1 MSSHIVDLCGNVCNK
16 VKNAARLS
24 AAFLALFLLCLPLFS
39 QTSQGTLGGG
49 VFDQTGGAI
58 VGATVTVIDVS
69 RGVTRA
75 LTTDGA
81 GQYVATNLT
90 PGTYTVRAEAK
101 GFQTVE
107 HSGVLV
113 EVGQSLRVDLVV
125 QPGEQSQTV
134 TVTGEIPAINTTD
147 ATLGGTVSNQS
158 IVELPLNGR
167 NFERLLDLRPGTV
180 TAVGSGTNGSSS
192 TNGLRTV
199 ANSFRM
205 EGILGMPTGTGSSNL
220 NSSYRGG
227 DTASLVPI
235 DAIQE
240 FSTTANPKAEYG
252 FRDGSFVNIGI
263 KSGTNAIHGTAYAFG
278 RDTTATDS
286 ANYFTGQVTP
296 AALEQFGAT
305 AGGPI
310 LKDKLFWFVSFE
322 AIRDQNGNTS
332 TVTAPTSVAGAGVG
346 NSFVDTCNNLNPSH
360 LPLGA
365 GNPIN
370 PLSAQLAGLNPA
382 TCVVSPA
389 SATVENIFPFINQ
402 QTTTFFPGTTSNEP
416 LNNGL
421 AKGDYILGPH
431 HHVSGLVY
439 ISKSTSHQAPAVQLL
454 PQYFTLG
461 VNNAQQYSGDWTWT
475 PSSTW
480 VNDFRGGIVFTKNQ
494 TLNGDGNM
502 LPGNPWPSGY
512 GMPTGVTY
520 PLYGGLPTIN
530 FTSFSGVLGSNARTS
545 TGGVQGE
552 INLVESV
559 SHLHGNHAFKFGFEL
574 VRFIFNHNNYS
585 NSTGTISFTTLQSFL
600 TGTPNTGS
608 IFLGLAGTQGRANWY
623 SGFVQDDWR
632 LRPRLTL
639 NLGLRYEVY
648 RPTGDLSDFLGNFD
662 PDVNPATTPAIQRV
676 GPGEPLT
683 SLYRTGLGV
692 ISPRLGLAWDVQGN
706 GKTVVRLG
714 GGMFSAGPLMA
725 GQFTA
730 SPWGANF
737 PDIHVNTSGTVANQN
752 TFTNVNLSS
761 AQLKW
766 NTPAN
771 LPAGVTIFPTT
782 ATQTI
787 GGVIYSGLTCTALT
801 PCQTGAMAHDYGP
814 NKSAQWNLDIQRA
827 ITNSLTL
834 DVAYVGTWGYDLS
847 QQKDLNQPPIG
858 TGYPAPVPGN
868 NTNTCITTFVCKSNT
883 ALMLAAGAY
892 ASKFPYLSQID
903 TGTATSFSNYNAL
916 QVTLQARRYHGI
928 SFLSGYTYSHN
939 LAGPEGRPDTIGVIQ
954 PSDINNLGLNYGS
967 DGLTHRFSFSPTYDI
982 PGRKAPGQ
990 MLEGW
995 SVNAIL
1001 VLQTGS
1007 YLTVEDLLKTD
1018 WLGTNEI
1025 LNQGLGGGV
1034 EQYWNYVGPRDAFAH
1049 NAVAPTKL
1057 TGNAALADP
1066 ACLAA
1071 AQAPY
1076 AAGST
1081 NAQLAVAALF
1091 NGGCYK
1097 SNGGILTPPAY
1108 GTLGNAG
1115 HGFFVGPSYKN
1126 VDFSASKLW
1135 KFRERYSAQFRVEF
1149 FNLLNHTDFAN
1160 FGTDPSKSS
1169 FGFASSTPD
1178 SGNPVLGSGG
1188 PRHIQFGLKLGF

>member
-1 MSSHIVDLCGNVCNK
+1 MSSHLVDLCGHVCNRAK
-16 VKNAARLS
+16 SAARLF
-24 AAFLALFLLCLPLFS
+24 AAFLAVFLLCLPLFS
-39 QTSQGTLGGG
+39 QTSQGTLEGG
-49 VFDQTGGAI
+49 VFDQSGGVVA
-58 VGATVTVIDVS
+58 GATVTVIDVS
-69 RGVTRA
+69 RGVSRA

-101 GFQTVE
+101 GFRTVE
-107 HSGVLV
+107 HSGVLL
-113 EVGQSLRVDLVV
+113 EVGQSIRVDLVV
-125 QPGEQSQTV
+125 QPGEQTQTITV
-134 TVTGEIPAINTTD
+134 TSEIPAINTTD

-220 NSSYRGG
+220 NASYRGG

-286 ANYFTGQVTP
+286 ANHFTGQVTP
-296 AALEQFGAT
+296 ATLEQFGAT

-310 LKDKLFWFVSFE
+310 LKDKLFWFVNFE
-322 AIRDQNGNTS
+322 GIRDQNGNTS

-346 NSFVDTCNNLNPSH
+346 NSFVDTCNNMNANH
-360 LPLGA
+360 VA
-365 GNPIN
+365 IN
-370 PLSAQLAGLNPA
+370 PLSAQLAGLNPL

-389 SATVENIFPFINQ
+389 SATVENIFPFVNQ
-402 QTTTFFPGTTSNEP
+402 QTDTFFPNTISNEP

-421 AKGDYILGPH
+421 AKGDYVLGPH

-461 VNNAQQYSGDWTWT
+461 VNNAQQYSGDWAWT

-502 LPGNPWPSGY
+502 IAGNPWPSGY

-520 PLYGGLPTIN
+520 PLYGGLPSIT

-585 NSTGTISFTTLQSFL
+585 NATGTINFTTLQSFL
-600 TGTPNTGS
+600 TGTPNNGS

-623 SGFVQDDWR
+623 SGFFQDDWR
-632 LRPRLTL
+632 LKPRVTL
-639 NLGLRYEVY
+639 NLGLRYELY
-648 RPTGDLSDFLGNFD
+648 RPTGDVSNFLGNFD
-662 PDVNPATTPAIQRV
+662 PTVNPATTPAVQRV

-683 SLYRTGLGV
+683 SLYKTGLGV
-692 ISPRLGLAWDVQGN
+692 VSPRLGLAWDVQGN
-706 GKTVVRLG
+706 GKTVVRTG
-714 GGMFSAGPLMA
+714 VGMFSAGPLMA

-737 PDIHVNTSGTVANQN
+737 PDINVNNSGTVANQN
-752 TFTNVNLSS
+752 NFTNVNLTS
-761 AQLKW
+761 AQLNPGW
-766 NTPAN
+766 NIAAN

-782 ATQTI
+782 NAQTI
-787 GGVIYSGLTCTALT
+787 GGVTYTGLTCTKLT

-814 NKSAQWNLDIQRA
+814 NKSVQWNLDIQRA
-827 ITNSLTL
+827 ITNTLTL

-858 TGYPAPVPGN
+858 TGWPAPVPGN
-868 NTNTCITTFVCKSNT
+868 NTNTCITAPTYSCKPNT

-916 QVTLQARRYHGI
+916 QMTLQARRYHGI

-954 PSDINNLGLNYGS
+954 PSDINNLNLNYGS
-967 DGLTHRFSFSPTYDI
+967 DGLKHRFSFSPTYDV

-1007 YLTVEDLLKTD
+1007 YLTVEDLTKTD

-1057 TGNAALADP
+1057 TGSAALADP

-1115 HGFFVGPSYKN
+1115 HGFFLGPSYKN

-1178 SGNPVLGSGG
+1178 SSNPVLGSGG
-1188 PRHIQFGLKLGF
+1188 PRHIQFGLKLSF